1 MILTLK
7 DTKASA
13 SIDSLGAQLIS
24 YRDSAG
30 QEYIWQRDP
39 SYWANCSTILFPI
52 VGGLKE
58 NHVRIGETFYTMPK
72 HGFVKSSELEAR
84 QEEPDRAVFT
94 LKDSEETRS
103 MYPFP
108 FLLTVTYTLKDGAL
122 TMICRVENT
131 GSSPLPY
138 FIGTHPGF
146 VCPLLPGESFSDYVL
161 EFDEDETEGYRAFDP
176 EHQQFDMSRRLPFPG
191 DGRRIALNY
200 ELFLSDA
207 IWFDNPRSRKVRL
220 LQPATGRGVEVGF
233 ADYATVAFW
242 TAAEKQAPF
251 LCIEPWNGSGPCS
264 DEGTEFLGKNH
275 LQTLQPGES
284 REYAISIRYL
294 QV

>member
-39 SYWANCSTILFPI
+39 SYWANCSPILFPI
-52 VGGLKE
+52 VGGLRE
-58 NHVRIGETFYTMPK
+58 DHVRIGETFYTMPK

-108 FLLTVTYTLKDGAL
+108 FLL
-122 TMICRVENT
+122 R
-131 GSSPLPY
+131 
-138 FIGTHPGF
+138 
-146 VCPLLPGESFSDYVL
+146 
-161 EFDEDETEGYRAFDP
+161 
-176 EHQQFDMSRRLPFPG
+176 
-191 DGRRIALNY
+191 
-200 ELFLSDA
+200 
-207 IWFDNPRSRKVRL
+207 
-220 LQPATGRGVEVGF
+220 
-233 ADYATVAFW
+233 
-242 TAAEKQAPF
+242 
-251 LCIEPWNGSGPCS
+251 
-264 DEGTEFLGKNH
+264 
-275 LQTLQPGES
+275 
-284 REYAISIRYL
+284 
-294 QV
+294 